1 MDLAEL
7 VIYVEIIVRKFFRK
21 IRRLIDERLMFGKFL
36 MSSRT
41 TDAKSENQQKT
52 LKMILDKFREKDLL
66 EDCPRILD
74 EFSEYFRFFSI

>member
-1 MDLAEL
+1 
-7 VIYVEIIVRKFFRK
+7 
-21 IRRLIDERLMFGKFL
+21 MFLKFL